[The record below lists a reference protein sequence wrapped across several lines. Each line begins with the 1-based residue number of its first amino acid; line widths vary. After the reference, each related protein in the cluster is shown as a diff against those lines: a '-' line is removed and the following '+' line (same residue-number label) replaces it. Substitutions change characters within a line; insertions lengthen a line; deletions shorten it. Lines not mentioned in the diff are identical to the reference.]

1 MPVEDRVS
9 EAKRSLH
16 RAGRNPPAASIA
28 IVLTTGFLLSSS
40 GCMTRS
46 DSPVWGPDSTLVYPS
61 KLAPDVNASI
71 TFQLKDSAA
80 RDAAKKRDRERG
92 REISRLRR
100 EREGLLALE
109 ERWARERKE
118 RAETERKAEA
128 KKAGQKKGKKGKKTA
143 SDGETSSADPAKS
156 VTAGGSKLGAPLDPA
171 VRDSVAAIDA
181 RLAALMAEDSTA
193 GVAPW
198 KLKRPDGKPAE
209 ERVFD
214 IEEGAR
220 VQATIRLENV
230 YARGKRPLM
239 VHFVWLNLERKRVF
253 KRMVEYAPNDS
264 VQTLTSSM
272 SLTPAKRS
280 AGRYSLQVFLF
291 REQIAEKSFELR
303 GKGAEEQ
310 EKGGGDAM

>member
-1 MPVEDRVS
+1 MPVRDRMS

-16 RAGRNPPAASIA
+16 RAGLDAPIA
-28 IVLTTGFLLSSS
+28 HLALVLVAGLLLSSS
-40 GCMTRS
+40 GCTTRS
-46 DSPVWGPDSTLVYPS
+46 EAPVWGPDSTLVYPS
-61 KLAPDVNASI
+61 KLGSDVNASI
-71 TFQLKDSAA
+71 AFQLKDSAA
-80 RDAAKKRDRERG
+80 RDAAKRRDRERG

-109 ERWARERKE
+109 ERWARERME
-118 RAETERKAEA
+118 RAEAERKAEA
-128 KKAGQKKGKKGKKTA
+128 KKAAQKKGKKGKK
-143 SDGETSSADPAKS
+143 STSSGTTSPADQTP
-156 VTAGGSKLGAPLDPA
+156 GGAARETRPGAPLAPA

-181 RLAALMAEDSTA
+181 RLAVLMAEDSAA
-193 GVAPW
+193 GIAPW

-239 VHFVWLNLERKRVF
+239 VHFVWLNAERKRVF
-253 KRMVEYAPNDS
+253 KRMVEYSPNDS
-264 VQTLTSSM
+264 TQTLTSSM
-272 SLTPAKRS
+272 SLTPTKRS
-280 AGRYSLQVFLF
+280 AGHYSLQVFLF
-291 REQIAEKSFELR
+291 REQIAEKWFDLR